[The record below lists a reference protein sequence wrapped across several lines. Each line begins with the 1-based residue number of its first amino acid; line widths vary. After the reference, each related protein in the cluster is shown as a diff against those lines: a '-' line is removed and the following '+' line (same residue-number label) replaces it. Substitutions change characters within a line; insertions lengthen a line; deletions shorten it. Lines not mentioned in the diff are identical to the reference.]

1 MKTQYLLSL
10 EMTRCLDRSNTWASM
25 PATGVSRGRALG
37 AGRGPH
43 WATAAPFP
51 DGSPHGSQVSFA
63 FNTEL
68 EFMFF
73 SQWGYIFLVSHLIK
87 KERRKKTT
95 IVVCFKKRNGKPC
108 VL

>member
-1 MKTQYLLSL
+1 M
-10 EMTRCLDRSNTWASM
+10 DG
-25 PATGVSRGRALG
+25 PLG
-37 AGRGPH
+37 AGRGPR

-73 SQWGYIFLVSHLIK
+73 FSVGIYFSSVTSYQK
-87 KERRKKTT
+87 REKEKDHDCC
-95 IVVCFKKRNGKPC
+95 VFQEKKREAVCSLRLKTQADPFTGQLLAPM
-108 VL
+108 